1 MIDDIFQGIAGA
13 LKNAFDDIECTTF
26 ITEQGLETPCFYIHL
41 LKATDEPYPSDIKNR
56 VQPFDIMY
64 FPYDENDNQ
73 TMYNVARVAIEAL
86 EIIDVGDR
94 KLRGTNISYEIQD
107 GVLHIFV
114 NYNVLVRPLK
124 PEYYMETLDTDIG
137 LKG

>member
-1 MIDDIFQGIAGA
+1 M
-13 LKNAFDDIECTTF
+13 
-26 ITEQGLETPCFYIHL
+26 
-41 LKATDEPYPSDIKNR
+41 KATDEPYPSDIKNR

-114 NYNVLVRPLK
+114 NYNVLVRPLN